1 MTQWT
6 RISYNES
13 VSYLLQPRQQPLLP
27 ALPSSHLA
35 LLGLPHHQQPL
46 SRLSCHL
53 LLRRSFVT
61 HKLHALTRYSSVHYT
76 TNAAGQTQLVTVVL
90 TQSVVD
96 ATESAHAA
104 TASATSTSAAKESK
118 FPTGGIIGI
127 CVGVGAAILALIALA
142 VWRMKRRGRNED
154 EAIRW

>member
-1 MTQWT
+1 MSC
-6 RISYNES
+6 R
-13 VSYLLQPRQQPLLP
+13 L
-27 ALPSSHLA
+27 
-35 LLGLPHHQQPL
+35 LLGK
-46 SRLSCHL
+46 
-53 LLRRSFVT
+53 SFVSHT
-61 HKLHALTRYSSVHYT
+61 LHALTRYSSVHYT

-104 TASATSTSAAKESK
+104 TASATSTSAAKGSK

-142 VWRMKRRGRNED
+142 VWRMKRKGHDED

>member
-1 MTQWT
+1 M
-6 RISYNES
+6 
-13 VSYLLQPRQQPLLP
+13 LQPRQQPLLP

-35 LLGLPHHQQPL
+35 LLRLPHHQQPL
-46 SRLSCHL
+46 SRLPCHP
-53 LLRRSFVT
+53 LLRKSFISHT
-61 HKLHALTRYSSVHYT
+61 LHALTRYSSVHYT

-96 ATESAHAA
+96 ATAHAA

-142 VWRMKRRGRNED
+142 VWRMKRRGRDED

>member
-1 MTQWT
+1 M
-6 RISYNES
+6 
-13 VSYLLQPRQQPLLP
+13 
-27 ALPSSHLA
+27 
-35 LLGLPHHQQPL
+35 
-46 SRLSCHL
+46 
-53 LLRRSFVT
+53 
-61 HKLHALTRYSSVHYT
+61 HALTRYSSVHYT

-96 ATESAHAA
+96 ATAHAA

-142 VWRMKRRGRNED
+142 VWRMKRRGRDED